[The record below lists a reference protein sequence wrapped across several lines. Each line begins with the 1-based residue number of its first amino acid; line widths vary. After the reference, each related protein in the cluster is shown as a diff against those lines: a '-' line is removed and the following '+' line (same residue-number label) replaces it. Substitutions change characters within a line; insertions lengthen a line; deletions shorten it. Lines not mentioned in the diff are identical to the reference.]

1 LGGRDR
7 QLEQHDGLTTTRG
20 QPHAYNEAGFRSGK
34 TGGYAMK
41 SLSLVTCLV
50 IAPLLIG
57 SASAQT
63 ISISATPAGSF
74 TNSAASAMAKLIDQK
89 TKLHALIQAQ
99 ARQGHGPVHDGTAD
113 CGVSNSFD
121 LTFFLTGTGEY
132 KKDGPRTKIRVIG
145 SLIPFRVAM
154 HVRKDSDIKSL
165 KDIKGKRVSSGF
177 NAQKTI
183 GRIISAH
190 LANAG
195 LTYKDVIGVKTP
207 NVRSSASDFIAGK
220 VDTLFFAVGSG
231 AVKQAAAKVGGLRIL
246 PVDTSPAA
254 LARTQEFLP
263 GAYLLEVK
271 PARNIEGLSKP
282 TKLVAFD
289 MVFFC
294 SPNVSDDVAYQIT
307 KAVHEGKADL
317 KKTFRPFALFNPSK
331 MAKSVKAAK
340 FHPGA
345 IKYYKEIGM
354 MPKS

>member
-1 LGGRDR
+1 
-7 QLEQHDGLTTTRG
+7 
-20 QPHAYNEAGFRSGK
+20 
-34 TGGYAMK
+34 MK
-41 SLSLVTCLV
+41 SLSLITCLV
-50 IAPLLIG
+50 VAPLMIG

-63 ISISATPAGSF
+63 ISISTTPAGSF
-74 TNSAASAMAKLIDQK
+74 TNSAGAALAKVIGEK

-113 CGVSNSFD
+113 FGVSNSFD
-121 LTFFLTGTGEY
+121 LTFFVTGTGDY
-132 KKDGPRTKIRVIG
+132 KKEGPRGNIRVIG

-165 KDIKGKRVSSGF
+165 KDLKGKRVSSGF

-183 GRIISAH
+183 GRIITAH

-195 LTYKDVIGVKTP
+195 LTYNDVIGVKTP
-207 NVRSSASDFIAGK
+207 NVRSSAHDFIAGK

-254 LARTQEFLP
+254 LARTQELMP

-289 MVFFC
+289 MVFFAN
-294 SPNVSDDVAYQIT
+294 PKMSDDVVYQVT
-307 KAVHEGKADL
+307 KAIHEGKGAL
-317 KKTFRPFALFNPSK
+317 AKTFRPFGLFDPSK
-331 MAKSVKAAK
+331 MAKPVKGTQ

-345 IKYYKEIGM
+345 IKYYKEIGLW
-354 MPKS
+354 PKS